1 MRRRWAL
8 TQHMLPTHPRGVLGL
23 AAGADVAA
31 GLSSLLASLHARC
44 AGAELGPGIGIVGR
58 GFHRQVAVPFIA
70 RATIRY
76 KRQNFHD
83 TPPAFSHGLTAGV
96 ALLTL

>member
-1 MRRRWAL
+1 MKRR
-8 TQHMLPTHPRGVLGL
+8 
-23 AAGADVAA
+23 
-31 GLSSLLASLHARC
+31 
-44 AGAELGPGIGIVGR
+44 
-58 GFHRQVAVPFIA
+58 FHRQVAVPFIA